1 MDNSYII
8 TIFFCR
14 RGESELGFAQIGID
28 DLHLARG
35 EVAVIG
41 AVEGAGEFIEE
52 PHGTV
57 HVAVEHAQRTLRS
70 GIGEILAGKGGLVHS
85 ASLLRVIKGH

>member
-1 MDNSYII
+1 M
-8 TIFFCR
+8 
-14 RGESELGFAQIGID
+14 
-28 DLHLARG
+28 
-35 EVAVIG
+35 AVIG

-57 HVAVEHAQRTLRS
+57 HVAIEHAQRTLRS

-85 ASLLRVIKGH
+85 ASLLRVIKGHQRLSIMI